1 MSWSLVTVAPNAE
14 TRACYNMA
22 LFDFPHHVFKL
33 PCQVVVRG
41 QVRERLRPAF
51 PGYAIVDVGDR
62 WRELKEVSGV
72 TGFVRGT
79 EGHIA
84 ALSDA
89 AVRDLLAGCSPD
101 HPDDEVL
108 VVEPTQ
114 SERFRAGDRVR
125 VSNWSYD
132 TDAVFERVGRDGKAF
147 VSLDWLGRQV
157 TAEVDESELTLDTG
171 ENQGDYPRPK
181 SRNRRRKRYRLSSP
195 PGEGVVLSGQR
206 GRFRRP
212 SAKHAP
218 PG

>member
-1 MSWSLVTVAPNAE
+1 MHRGVKMDQWIKDPWSLGPPYGTPSVLPRTRRQPPMSWSLVTVAPNAE
-14 TRACYNMA
+14 ARACYNMA

-84 ALSDA
+84 ALSDT
-89 AVRDLLAGCSPD
+89 AVRDLLADCSPD

-108 VVEPTQ
+108 VV
-114 SERFRAGDRVR
+114 
-125 VSNWSYD
+125 
-132 TDAVFERVGRDGKAF
+132 
-147 VSLDWLGRQV
+147 
-157 TAEVDESELTLDTG
+157 
-171 ENQGDYPRPK
+171 
-181 SRNRRRKRYRLSSP
+181 
-195 PGEGVVLSGQR
+195 
-206 GRFRRP
+206 
-212 SAKHAP
+212 
-218 PG
+218 